1 MGRSRGITFA
11 CDGTTQF
18 GTCGQNGEASGL
30 VPAGLHERNV
40 PIWTF
45 PSVHEI
51 TTNGTERILVRYG
64 DGRVVML
71 AYSS

>member
-1 MGRSRGITFA
+1 MAFY
-11 CDGTTQF
+11 
-18 GTCGQNGEASGL
+18 
-30 VPAGLHERNV
+30 ERNV

-51 TTNGTERILVRYG
+51 NNNGTEGILVRYG